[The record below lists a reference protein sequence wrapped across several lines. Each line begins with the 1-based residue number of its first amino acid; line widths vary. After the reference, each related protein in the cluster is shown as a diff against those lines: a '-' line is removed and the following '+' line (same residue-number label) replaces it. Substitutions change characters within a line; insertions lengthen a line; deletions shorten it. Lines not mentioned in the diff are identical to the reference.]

1 MSETGLRLKNELL
14 GLPLEERIEVARAVW
29 DSLDE
34 KTVEELEE
42 AEWIAELERRS
53 AAADAGLETEQDFR
67 EAIEQLRREKP

>member
-14 GLPLEERIEVARAVW
+14 GLPPEERIEVARAVW

-34 KTVEELEE
+34 KTLEELEE